1 MINIEAKAKI
11 VKADVTHVDNSV
23 ITLQN
28 VVITIED
35 MKALYR
41 SYPSKCTPLSNAP
54 MFVIPTLTI
63 QAKDRSIELPYSV
76 AQDIRRMQNAHI
88 SR

>member
-11 VKADVTHVDNSV
+11 VRADVAYADSSI

-28 VVITIED
+28 VVITMDDI
-35 MKALYR
+35 KALYQ

-63 QAKDRSIELPYSV
+63 QAKDRSIELPYSIT
-76 AQDIRRMQNAHI
+76 QEIRRIKDAHI